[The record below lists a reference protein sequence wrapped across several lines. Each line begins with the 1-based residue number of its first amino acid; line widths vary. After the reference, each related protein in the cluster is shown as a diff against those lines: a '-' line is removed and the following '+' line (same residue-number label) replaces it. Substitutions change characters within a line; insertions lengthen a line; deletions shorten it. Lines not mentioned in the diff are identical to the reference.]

1 MKSTV
6 LISLGSN
13 EGDRQENIEMAI
25 AKIQKELGNII
36 AIAPIYETPSWGY
49 DDAAYLNNA
58 ICLTTDLQ
66 ALDLMLSLLDI
77 ERQLGR
83 ERSNSEGYEAR
94 SIDLD
99 IILIEGVIVDHPQL
113 QVPHPR
119 MNLRKFVLQPLV
131 DIAPNWIHETVGL
144 SMGDLLDKCED
155 ESQIKYYGQ
164 VSLYSN

>member
-13 EGDRQENIEMAI
+13 EGDRQENIQMAI
-25 AKIQKELGNII
+25 AKIQEELGNII

-49 DDAAYLNNA
+49 NDTAYLNNA

>member
-1 MKSTV
+1 MKYTV

-13 EGDRQENIEMAI
+13 EGNRFENIQKAI
-25 AKIQKELGNII
+25 TLINEELGDII

-49 DDAAYLNNA
+49 NDTTYLNNA
-58 ICLTTDLQ
+58 ICLNTDLQ
-66 ALDLMLSLLDI
+66 ALDLMLSLLEI

-83 ERSNSEGYEAR
+83 KRSNSESYEAR
-94 SIDLD
+94 CIDLD

-119 MNLRKFVLQPLV
+119 MNLRKFVLQPVV
-131 DIAPNWIHETVGL
+131 DIAPHWVHETVGL
-144 SMGDLLDKCED
+144 SMSDLLGECED

>member
-1 MKSTV
+1 MKYTV

-13 EGDRQENIEMAI
+13 EGNRFENIQKAI
-25 AKIQKELGNII
+25 TLINEELGSVI
-36 AIAPIYETPSWGY
+36 AVSPIYETPSWGY

-58 ICLTTDLQ
+58 ICLNTDLQ
-66 ALDLMLSLLDI
+66 ALDLMSYLLEI

-83 ERSNSEGYEAR
+83 KRSNSEGYEAR
-94 SIDLD
+94 CIDLD

-119 MNLRKFVLQPLV
+119 MNLRKFVLKPLV
-131 DIAPNWIHETVGL
+131 DIAPKWVHETVGL
-144 SMGDLLDKCED
+144 SMRNLLDKCED
-155 ESQIKYYGQ
+155 ESQIEYYGQ